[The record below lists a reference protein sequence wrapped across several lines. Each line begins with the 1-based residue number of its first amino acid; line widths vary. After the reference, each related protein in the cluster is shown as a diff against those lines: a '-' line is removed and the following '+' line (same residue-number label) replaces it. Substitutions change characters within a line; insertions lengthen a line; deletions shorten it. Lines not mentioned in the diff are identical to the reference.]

1 MRLPAASRLGLATVR
16 GALALALVAFALAG
30 VIAVV
35 AVADHRRVESQ
46 NWAANQASWFCQ
58 HKGTRCDQ
66 LQIADLERRWEH
78 RELGYRMGFFA
89 FSAAATAALIVALGL
104 AWESRR
110 PARSRSARS
119 SGSS

>member
-16 GALALALVAFALAG
+16 RALALALVAFALAG

-35 AVADHRRVESQ
+35 AVYDHRRVGAQ
-46 NWAANQASWFCQ
+46 NWSANQASWYCQ
-58 HKGTRCDQ
+58 HNGTRCDE

-78 RELGYRMGFFA
+78 RELGYRMGFLS
-89 FSAAATAALIVALGL
+89 FSAAGTAAVIVALAL
-104 AWESRR
+104 AWEARR
-110 PARSRSARS
+110 PARSRSAQS